1 MNEQEAIDFVIRE
14 LGKQHPKND
23 IIQKLCESNSMNWNQ
38 AEKFVRQIEAQNSS
52 LIAQKQSPMVTI
64 MGTGMVIVGSV
75 IAIWIIYITLQGSII
90 VFLRLPIPYLGN
102 IVYFLGGV
110 ALIGGGLRG
119 MWDTLVQMW
128 NS

>member
-14 LGKQHPKND
+14 LGKHHPKND

-64 MGTGMVIVGSV
+64 MGTGMVIVGSA